1 MSSQVKLLFFS
12 AVVMGFVSSLMAHR
26 PLWALTELSV
36 LLLSCSISYAFALQ
50 RKFYGV
56 RLDQLFMGFVVL
68 ICLLKTTQFLGAAA
82 AAFLRM
88 LRSTCY
94 AAAASR
100 NLPGTQRYLLK
111 MA

>member
-1 MSSQVKLLFFS
+1 MRKALIFGNGLGMALAPQHFS
-12 AVVMGFVSSLMAHR
+12 
-26 PLWALTELSV
+26 
-36 LLLSCSISYAFALQ
+36 
-50 RKFYGV
+50 
-56 RLDQLFMGFVVL
+56 
-68 ICLLKTTQFLGAAA
+68 LG
-82 AAFLRM
+82 M